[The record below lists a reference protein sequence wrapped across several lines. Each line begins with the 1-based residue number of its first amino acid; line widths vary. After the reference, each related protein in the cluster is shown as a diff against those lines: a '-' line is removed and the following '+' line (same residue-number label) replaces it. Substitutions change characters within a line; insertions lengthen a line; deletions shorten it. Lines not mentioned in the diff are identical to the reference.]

1 MVQAPR
7 GMAQNSAAAA
17 SPSEADEV
25 STSTTASSGGG
36 PEKARKKPTNTDYLE
51 DVSNLVSRTWPLL
64 LGNTLEW
71 YEFGVYGY
79 VEAEIAANF
88 FGGSEVGGWMGFAVT
103 FAARPLGGFLLG
115 WVCDNWGRR
124 LSVNLSLAG
133 MLVGTVG
140 QGLLPGAYLG
150 GNLGSCGLIG
160 LIVCRALQG
169 LSAGGE
175 IGAISC
181 YLVEASPP
189 ATLGIAVSMIS
200 VGSQVAWAL
209 ASGFLAWLS
218 PAIGEEAM
226 LVWGWRVPFII
237 ALFPGLLALWGRNS
251 MEEVEI
257 ETEENMP
264 VEGKQASGI
273 ARVLRDFWLSL
284 LICFCG
290 CVAVAIMWYVPPF
303 WTVSTLLKG
312 NLEPGESLMAGFTAQ
327 MCGLAVTP
335 LSGWVT
341 DRLGVGFT
349 TFFGATLFAMAALP
363 VYCYVASNPSDLMVA
378 YAGVAFFGVAQ
389 GISGAT
395 IYLFS
400 AELFPASIRGQG
412 LAASYNLAISFVGG
426 SGSLI
431 TQAIYQASPSYG
443 PGLFWSAS
451 GVVSAVSVLVALM
464 LQRRGSVQLTH
475 RRAAP
480 YFRCML
486 ASTSKE

>member
-1 MVQAPR
+1 
-7 GMAQNSAAAA
+7 
-17 SPSEADEV
+17 
-25 STSTTASSGGG
+25 
-36 PEKARKKPTNTDYLE
+36 
-51 DVSNLVSRTWPLL
+51 
-64 LGNTLEW
+64 
-71 YEFGVYGY
+71 
-79 VEAEIAANF
+79 
-88 FGGSEVGGWMGFAVT
+88 
-103 FAARPLGGFLLG
+103 
-115 WVCDNWGRR
+115 
-124 LSVNLSLAG
+124 
-133 MLVGTVG
+133 
-140 QGLLPGAYLG
+140 
-150 GNLGSCGLIG
+150 
-160 LIVCRALQG
+160 
-169 LSAGGE
+169 
-175 IGAISC
+175 
-181 YLVEASPP
+181 
-189 ATLGIAVSMIS
+189 LGIAVSMIS
-200 VGSQVAWAL
+200 IGSQVAWAL

-257 ETEENMP
+257 ETEESI
-264 VEGKQASGI
+264 EGKQASGLV
-273 ARVLRDFWLSL
+273 RVLRDFWLSL

-312 NLEPGESLMAGFTAQ
+312 HLEPGESLMAGFTAQ

-335 LSGWVT
+335 LTGWVT

-349 TFFGATLFAMAALP
+349 TFFGATLFAIAALP
-363 VYCYVASNPSDLMVA
+363 VYCFVASNPSDLMVA
-378 YAGVAFFGVAQ
+378 YACVAFFGVAQ
-389 GISGAT
+389 GISGAI

-475 RRAAP
+475 RRAEP
-480 YFRCML
+480 YFRCMM
-486 ASTSKE
+486 ASISKE